1 MGSSSNTTRT
11 NFGFEIGNTEI
22 GLTKLMIGNDNIY
35 VGYDFGI
42 NFPTTSIWSDKKNR
56 LEKLHSNSLILKD
69 VLHNSIILTPKFY
82 IGNNL
87 ISFGFSS
94 EIFLNSE
101 DYSNDSEELFLVYD
115 TKVSLFRS
123 ANKKYNLDIDL
134 KFIDKKTQ
142 KGSNVDGVA
151 SVRFRIVDNLD
162 LSFEYIEPFYGD
174 IDKYIYNGVFINL
187 KLPLS

>member
-1 MGSSSNTTRT
+1 M
-11 NFGFEIGNTEI
+11 
-22 GLTKLMIGNDNIY
+22 
-35 VGYDFGI
+35 
-42 NFPTTSIWSDKKNR
+42 
-56 LEKLHSNSLILKD
+56 ILKD
-69 VLHNSIILTPKFY
+69 VLHNSTILTPKFY

-101 DYSNDSEELFLVYD
+101 EYSNDSEELFLVYD

-123 ANKKYNLDIDL
+123 VNKKYNLDIDL